1 MFTMRG
7 GGMMRLVGFIFA
19 IALVGVAFGARSS
32 SAYAHAQYIRSTPEQ
47 NSVVAQAPFE
57 VLVWFTEAVELQ
69 FSEMQVLDAKGTRVD
84 NNDFHP
90 YGDTS
95 NPGITIQPNLPE
107 GTYTVAW
114 RVLSAVDGH
123 RTAGTFAFSVGQ
135 AGPPAAP
142 GSPTLTIESGSSTP
156 PGWLPV
162 LNRWIAFAG
171 MAAFMGAV
179 VFPALVLP
187 AGLRSLKP
195 DEETKQRIAEKVA
208 RIVRITILSSLALVS
223 VTTLLAL
230 WLQGWSAGSDAAS
243 LSSISD
249 VWKDTRFGQV
259 WTLRV
264 SVLMGGFLL
273 SALAFGRLKDLIVKG
288 DWRES
293 SWISLAVCA
302 FALPLTTSLISH
314 AAAERSQ
321 TEFRVI
327 VDWMHLV
334 TGGIWIGGL
343 LQLAL
348 ITPAVLSV
356 ADRRAGF
363 LAGVIPRFSQ
373 VAIVAVGL
381 VVTTG
386 AIQWWH
392 RLHGITAAFDSNY
405 GYMLAVKVVLLTPL
419 LLLAAFN
426 LLVVRPRFLS
436 FVVRGAKAASARIL
450 SWERRFRWAVAGEL
464 AVALVILGVT
474 ALLTET
480 STPTPGSAAGTN
492 SSTTASSAPTPSG
505 LAQSVK
511 ADDLDIS
518 LDVYP
523 GKAGPNEIGIFLN
536 DSNGDERQVQNVIV
550 RYKYLDQSLGENQD
564 TAEAFHPPTHYIV
577 NTSQLSLA
585 GSWQM
590 EVIVRREGLL
600 DARAKF
606 TVQVAA

>member
-1 MFTMRG
+1 
-7 GGMMRLVGFIFA
+7 MRLVGFIFA
-19 IALVGVAFGARSS
+19 IAVVGVAFGARSS

-84 NNDFHP
+84 NNDFHHH
-90 YGDTS
+90 GDTS
-95 NPGITIQPNLPE
+95 NPGITIQPNLPQ

-123 RTAGTFAFSVGQ
+123 RTAGTFAFSVGEPT
-135 AGPPAAP
+135 AGSDTP
-142 GSPTLTIESGSSTP
+142 GPNLTAFSGGSSTP
-156 PGWLPV
+156 PEWMSV
-162 LNRWIAFAG
+162 LNRWVGFGG
-171 MAAFMGAV
+171 MAAFLGAV

-243 LSSISD
+243 LSSIKD
-249 VWKDTRFGQV
+249 VWTDTRFGQV

-264 SVLMGGFLL
+264 SVLVGGFLL
-273 SALAFGRLKDLIVKG
+273 GALAFGRLKDLIVKG

-348 ITPAVLSV
+348 ITPVVLSI

-492 SSTTASSAPTPSG
+492 SSTTASTVPTPSG

-518 LDVYP
+518 LDLYP

-536 DSNGDERQVQNVIV
+536 DSNGDEKPIQTVIV

-564 TAEAFHPPTHYIV
+564 IADAFHPPTHYIV

-585 GSWQM
+585 GKWQL
-590 EVIVRREGLL
+590 EIIVRREGLL
-600 DARAKF
+600 DARADF
-606 TVQVAA
+606 TVQVNA

>member
-1 MFTMRG
+1 MFILRG
-7 GGMMRLVGFIFA
+7 GGVMRLTTLSLA
-19 IALVGVAFGARSS
+19 ILLVGVAFGARSS
-32 SAYAHAQYIRSTPEQ
+32 SAYAHAQYIRSIPEQ
-47 NSVVAQAPFE
+47 NSVIAQAPPE
-57 VLVWFTEAVELQ
+57 VQIFFTESLEIR
-69 FSEMQVLDAKGTRVD
+69 FSEIQVVDSTGARKD
-84 NNDFHP
+84 NNDTHVHTDP
-90 YGDTS
+90 T
-95 NPGITIQPNLPE
+95 NPGVTIQPYLPQ
-107 GTYTVAW
+107 GTYTVIW
-114 RVLSAVDGH
+114 RALSAVDGH

-135 AGPPAAP
+135 ASPPPAT
-142 GSPTLTIESGSSTP
+142 GSPTFTIDTGGSGP
-156 PGWLPV
+156 PRWLAA
-162 LNRWIAFAG
+162 LNRWVGFGG

-195 DEETKQRIAEKVA
+195 DEETNRRIAEKVA
-208 RIVRITILSSLALVS
+208 RIVRLTVLSSLVLVS
-223 VTTLLAL
+223 ITTLVGL

-243 LSSISD
+243 LSSIKD
-249 VWKDTRFGQV
+249 VWTDTRFGQV

-264 SVLMGGFLL
+264 SVLIGAFLL
-273 SALAFGRLKDLIVKG
+273 SAIAFARLKELIVKG

-293 SWISLAVCA
+293 SWISLAICA
-302 FALPLTTSLISH
+302 IALPLTTSLNSH

-356 ADRRAGF
+356 TGRRAGF

-405 GYMLAVKVVLLTPL
+405 GYMLAVKVVLLAPL

-426 LLVVRPRFLS
+426 LLVVRTRFLS

-480 STPTPGSAAGTN
+480 STPTPGSAAQSN
-492 SSTTASSAPTPSG
+492 VSTTASAVPTPSG

-518 LDVYP
+518 VDVYP

-564 TAEAFHPPTHYIV
+564 IAEAFHPPTHYIL

-585 GSWQM
+585 GAWQL

-600 DARAKF
+600 DARADF
-606 TVQVAA
+606 TVQVSA

>member
-1 MFTMRG
+1 MFAMRG
-7 GGMMRLVGFIFA
+7 GGIMRLVGFIFA
-19 IALVGVAFGARSS
+19 IAVVGVAFGARSS

-69 FSEMQVLDAKGTRVD
+69 FSEMQVLDSKGTRVD
-84 NNDFHP
+84 NNDFHHH
-90 YGDTS
+90 GDAS

-142 GSPTLTIESGSSTP
+142 GSPTLTIDSGGSSP
-156 PGWLPV
+156 PGWLAAV
-162 LNRWIAFAG
+162 NRWVGFAG
-171 MAAFMGAV
+171 MAAFLGAV

-195 DEETKQRIAEKVA
+195 DEETKQRIAKKVA

-230 WLQGWSAGSDAAS
+230 WLQGWSAGSDPVS
-243 LSSISD
+243 LSSIKD
-249 VWKDTRFGQV
+249 VWTDTRFGQV

-264 SVLMGGFLL
+264 SVLVGGFLL
-273 SALAFGRLKDLIVKG
+273 GALAFGRLKDLIVKG

-302 FALPLTTSLISH
+302 IALPLTTSLISH

-356 ADRRAGF
+356 TDRRAGF
-363 LAGVIPRFSQ
+363 LAGIIPRFSQ
-373 VAIVAVGL
+373 LAIVAVGL

-405 GYMLAVKVVLLTPL
+405 GYMLAVKVVLLAPL

-480 STPTPGSAAGTN
+480 STPLTGSAAGNN
-492 SSTTASSAPTPSG
+492 SSATASTVPTPSG

-523 GKAGPNEIGIFLN
+523 GKAGANEIGIFLN
-536 DSNGDERQVQNVIV
+536 DSNGDERAVQNVFV
-550 RYKYLDQSLGENQD
+550 RYKYLDQPLGENQD
-564 TAEAFHPPTHYIV
+564 TAEAFHPPTHYILD
-577 NTSQLSLA
+577 TSQLSLA
-585 GSWQM
+585 GSWQL

-600 DARAKF
+600 DARADF
-606 TVQVAA
+606 TVQVSA

>member
-1 MFTMRG
+1 
-7 GGMMRLVGFIFA
+7 MRLVGFIFA

>member
-1 MFTMRG
+1 MFILRG
-7 GGMMRLVGFIFA
+7 GGMMRLAGLLLA
-19 IALVGVAFGARSS
+19 ILVVGVAFGARSS
-32 SAYAHAQYIRSTPEQ
+32 NAYAHSLYIRSQPEQ
-47 NSVVAQAPFE
+47 NAVLAQPPFE

-84 NNDFHP
+84 NNDFHHH
-90 YGDTS
+90 GDTA
-95 NPGITIQPNLPE
+95 NPGITLQPNLPE

-135 AGPPAAP
+135 AGPPPAP
-142 GSPTLTIESGSSTP
+142 GSPTLTIDSGGSSP
-156 PGWLPV
+156 PTWV
-162 LNRWIAFAG
+162 SAVNRWIGFAG
-171 MAAFMGAV
+171 MAAFLGAV

-195 DEETKQRIAEKVA
+195 DEETKQKIAEKVA
-208 RIVRITILSSLALVS
+208 RIVRVTILSSLALVT
-223 VTTLLAL
+223 VTTLFAL
-230 WLQGWSAGSDAAS
+230 WLQGWSAGSDVAS
-243 LSSISD
+243 LSSIKD
-249 VWKDTRFGQV
+249 VWTDTRFGQV

-264 SVLMGGFLL
+264 SVLVGAFML
-273 SALAFGRLKDLIVKG
+273 SALAFARLKDLIVKG

-293 SWISLAVCA
+293 SWISLTVCA
-302 FALPLTTSLISH
+302 IALPLTTSLNSH
-314 AAAERSQ
+314 AAAEQSE

-327 VDWMHLV
+327 VDWMHLL

-348 ITPAVLSV
+348 ITPAVLSITEK
-356 ADRRAGF
+356 RPGF

-373 VAIVAVGL
+373 VALVAVGL

-392 RLHGITAAFDSNY
+392 RLHGITAAFDSSY
-405 GYMLAVKVVLLTPL
+405 GYMLAVKVVLLAPL

-426 LLVVRPRFLS
+426 LLVVRPHFIS

-450 SWERRFRWAVAGEL
+450 AWERRFRWAVAGEL

-480 STPTPGSAAGTN
+480 STPTPGSAAGG
-492 SSTTASSAPTPSG
+492 STPPPSVPTPSQF
-505 LAQSVK
+505 ATTMK

-523 GKAGPNEIGIFLN
+523 GKPGPNEIGIFLN
-536 DSNGDERQVQNVIV
+536 DSNGDEKPVQQVVV
-550 RYKYLDQSLGENQD
+550 RYKYLDQNLGENQD
-564 TAEAFHPPTHYIV
+564 IAEAFHPPTHYTL

-585 GSWQM
+585 GKWQL
-590 EVIVRREGLL
+590 EIIVRREGLL
-600 DARAKF
+600 DARADF
-606 TVQVAA
+606 TVQVTA

>member
-1 MFTMRG
+1 
-7 GGMMRLVGFIFA
+7 MMRLVGFIFA

>member
-1 MFTMRG
+1 MLKIRG
-7 GGMMRLVGFIFA
+7 GGMIRLAALFLA
-19 IALVGVAFGARSS
+19 ILVVGVTFGARSS
-32 SAYAHAQYIRSTPEQ
+32 NAYAHSQYIRSQPEQ

-84 NNDFHP
+84 NNDFHHH
-90 YGDTS
+90 GDTA
-95 NPGITIQPNLPE
+95 NPGITLQPNLPE

-135 AGPPAAP
+135 AGPPPAP
-142 GSPTLTIESGSSTP
+142 GSPTLTIDSGGSSP
-156 PGWLPV
+156 PTWV
-162 LNRWIAFAG
+162 SAVNRWIGFAG

-195 DEETKQRIAEKVA
+195 DEDTKQKIAEKVA
-208 RIVRITILSSLALVS
+208 RIVRVTILSSLALVT
-223 VTTLLAL
+223 VTTLFAL
-230 WLQGWSAGSDAAS
+230 WLQGWSAGSDVAS
-243 LSSISD
+243 LSSIKS
-249 VWKDTRFGQV
+249 VWTDTRFGQV

-264 SVLMGGFLL
+264 SVLIGAFLL
-273 SALAFGRLKDLIVKG
+273 GAIAFGRLKELIVKG

-293 SWISLAVCA
+293 SWISLAICA
-302 FALPLTTSLISH
+302 IALPLTTSLNSH
-314 AAAERSQ
+314 AAAEQ
-321 TEFRVI
+321 NETEFRVI
-327 VDWMHLV
+327 VDWMHLL

-348 ITPAVLSV
+348 ITPAVLSMT
-356 ADRRAGF
+356 DKRPGF
-363 LAGVIPRFSQ
+363 LAGVIPRFSL
-373 VAIVAVGL
+373 VALVAVGL

-392 RLHGITAAFDSNY
+392 RLHGITAAFDSDY
-405 GYMLAVKVVLLTPL
+405 GYMLAVKVVLLAPL

-436 FVVRGAKAASARIL
+436 FVMRGAKAASARIL
-450 SWERRFRWAVAGEL
+450 AWERRFRWAVAGEL

-480 STPTPGSAAGTN
+480 STPITGSAAGTN
-492 SSTTASSAPTPSG
+492 GSTSASPLPTPG
-505 LAQSVK
+505 QFATTMK

-523 GKAGPNEIGIFLN
+523 GKPGPNEIGIFLN
-536 DSNGDERQVQNVIV
+536 DSNGDEKPVQQVIV
-550 RYKYLDQSLGENQD
+550 RYKYLDQNLGENQD
-564 TAEAFHPPTHYIV
+564 IAEAFHPPTHYTL

-585 GSWQM
+585 GKWQL
-590 EVIVRREGLL
+590 EIIVRREGLL
-600 DARAKF
+600 DARADF
-606 TVQVAA
+606 TVQVTA

>member
-1 MFTMRG
+1 MRG

-19 IALVGVAFGARSS
+19 IAVVGVAFGARSS

-47 NSVVAQAPFE
+47 NSVVAQAPLE

-84 NNDFHP
+84 NNDFHHH
-90 YGDTS
+90 GDTS
-95 NPGITIQPNLPE
+95 NPGITLQPNLPE

-142 GSPTLTIESGSSTP
+142 GSPTLTIDSGGSSP
-156 PGWLPV
+156 PGWLAAV
-162 LNRWIAFAG
+162 NRWVGFAG
-171 MAAFMGAV
+171 MAAFLGAV

-195 DEETKQRIAEKVA
+195 DDETKQRIAEKVA

-223 VTTLLAL
+223 VTTLLSL
-230 WLQGWSAGSDAAS
+230 WLQGWSAGSDVVS
-243 LSSISD
+243 LSSIKD
-249 VWKDTRFGQV
+249 VWTDTRFGQV

-264 SVLMGGFLL
+264 SVLVGAFMLG
-273 SALAFGRLKDLIVKG
+273 ALAFGRLKDLIVKG

-302 FALPLTTSLISH
+302 IALPLTTSLISH

-334 TGGIWIGGL
+334 TGSIWIGGL

-348 ITPAVLSV
+348 ITPAVLSIT
-356 ADRRAGF
+356 DRRAGF

-405 GYMLAVKVVLLTPL
+405 GYMLAVKVVLLAPL

-436 FVVRGAKAASARIL
+436 FVVSGAKAASSRIL

-564 TAEAFHPPTHYIV
+564 TAEAFHPPTHYIL

-585 GSWQM
+585 GQWQL

-600 DARAKF
+600 DARADF
-606 TVQVAA
+606 TVQVSA